1 MWRACDLRI
10 EQGSPQAVFKFGGG
24 RPPGFS
30 AEVFPLLSVF
40 AWFALSPP
48 RPPHTHT
55 GHIYNSAFERKPR
68 RSDFL
73 TLVGRLFS
81 LRRER

>member
-48 RPPHTHT
+48 PPHTHT
-55 GHIYNSAFERKPR
+55 QDTFTIQHSKGNPAEATF
-68 RSDFL
+68 
-73 TLVGRLFS
+73 
-81 LRRER
+81 